1 MADSSPTVGSTISHY
16 HIVEKLGGGG
26 MGVVY
31 KAKDL
36 KLERFVA
43 LKFLP
48 DEVASDPQALVRFQ
62 REAKAASALN
72 HANICTIYEIGEENG
87 HAYLA
92 MEYLDGV
99 TLRHRISGKPLPLG
113 DVLDWGMEIA
123 EALDAAHAEG
133 IVHRDIKP
141 ANILITKRGHAKILD
156 FGLAKLTVTG
166 DGPGASAVPTAT
178 AESLLTSPG
187 TAVGTVAYMSP
198 EQVRGKGL
206 DARTDLFSFGVVLYE
221 MVTGTIPFRGE
232 TSGVIFEAILNR
244 EPVAPVR
251 LNPELPAKLEEIIN
265 RALEKDRDLRYQHAS
280 DMRAELQ
287 RLKRDTSS
295 GRLSASQPG
304 EAEQAGQAG
313 LAGQV
318 GLVERA
324 RQSGGVGTQPRSTNA
339 SGTAI
344 GARRNGYYAAAAML
358 AIVAIVA
365 AALAFAWFRAS
376 SNKPA
381 ANKEWQQLTF
391 FTDAAVYPALSPDG
405 RMLAFIRG
413 ENSFFGPGQVYVK
426 ILPDGQPKQLTNDTH
441 EKLAPAF
448 SPDGSRISYSAVG
461 PWEVLE
467 VPVLGGEPQ
476 VMLPNAS
483 SLTWIEGGK
492 RLLFSEFK
500 SGMHLAVVAT
510 DENRGNSRD
519 VYVPPGERSMAHH
532 AYLSPDGQW
541 VLVIQMNNHGDVVPC
556 RVVPFHGN
564 GEARVV
570 GHADSICRNAAW
582 SPDGKWMYLS
592 EENDGQAHIW
602 REQFPDGK
610 PEQLTFGPTSQEGIA
625 VAPDGKSFVTSV
637 GSEDSTVWFHDKEGE
652 HQVSSEGYATQP
664 TFAANESKIYYLMV
678 SGQTPGFELWSKELA
693 SGKVEEVLPGQAMKS
708 YSISSDGKKV
718 AFAVKDSNDHSSIW
732 VAPTDRSS
740 SPVRISSPASEDTPL
755 FLPDGDLI
763 FRASE
768 EASNFAYRMKVD
780 GTGRRKITEVRVFD
794 IHTVS
799 ADGRWLIAPSPGGN
813 SDEDSTTNAIAVDG
827 SAIVPICASY
837 CYMIWDRAMKTAYIY
852 ASAYEDTSYAFPV
865 ERGSEL
871 PKLPPSGI
879 TETGDFTNAKAATRI
894 PEIVQSAASTT
905 VYAYL
910 QVRTRRNLYRI
921 PLP

>member
-123 EALDAAHAEG
+123 EALDAA
-133 IVHRDIKP
+133 
-141 ANILITKRGHAKILD
+141 N
-156 FGLAKLTVTG
+156 
-166 DGPGASAVPTAT
+166 

-381 ANKEWQQLTF
+381 ANKEWQQLTL

-405 RMLAFIRG
+405 RMLALIRG
-413 ENSFFGPGQVYVK
+413 EN
-426 ILPDGQPKQLTNDTH
+426 
-441 EKLAPAF
+441 
-448 SPDGSRISYSAVG
+448 
-461 PWEVLE
+461 
-467 VPVLGGEPQ
+467 
-476 VMLPNAS
+476 
-483 SLTWIEGGK
+483 
-492 RLLFSEFK
+492 
-500 SGMHLAVVAT
+500 
-510 DENRGNSRD
+510 
-519 VYVPPGERSMAHH
+519 
-532 AYLSPDGQW
+532 
-541 VLVIQMNNHGDVVPC
+541 
-556 RVVPFHGN
+556 
-564 GEARVV
+564 
-570 GHADSICRNAAW
+570 
-582 SPDGKWMYLS
+582 
-592 EENDGQAHIW
+592 
-602 REQFPDGK
+602 
-610 PEQLTFGPTSQEGIA
+610 
-625 VAPDGKSFVTSV
+625 
-637 GSEDSTVWFHDKEGE
+637 
-652 HQVSSEGYATQP
+652 
-664 TFAANESKIYYLMV
+664 
-678 SGQTPGFELWSKELA
+678 
-693 SGKVEEVLPGQAMKS
+693 
-708 YSISSDGKKV
+708 
-718 AFAVKDSNDHSSIW
+718 
-732 VAPTDRSS
+732 
-740 SPVRISSPASEDTPL
+740 
-755 FLPDGDLI
+755 
-763 FRASE
+763 
-768 EASNFAYRMKVD
+768 
-780 GTGRRKITEVRVFD
+780 
-794 IHTVS
+794 
-799 ADGRWLIAPSPGGN
+799 
-813 SDEDSTTNAIAVDG
+813 
-827 SAIVPICASY
+827 
-837 CYMIWDRAMKTAYIY
+837 
-852 ASAYEDTSYAFPV
+852 
-865 ERGSEL
+865 
-871 PKLPPSGI
+871 
-879 TETGDFTNAKAATRI
+879 
-894 PEIVQSAASTT
+894 
-905 VYAYL
+905 
-910 QVRTRRNLYRI
+910 
-921 PLP
+921 